1 MAEKIL
7 ISELSVGMYVELPLS
22 WDKHPFIKNRF
33 KIKNREQIEKI
44 RACGLKQVLL
54 HPELGE
60 VAIPRRPAADQEA
73 PTESQIRVLDPKEQA
88 PPEKWNP
95 TTLAPNELLEA
106 LNDKRM
112 DKALKARAVYA
123 HSRSMM
129 DRLFESPSA
138 ENIITSKKVL
148 SSVTDLVLSDD
159 ETAGNLLRITSHDF
173 YTYTH
178 SVNVGVTAI
187 LLSKELFRHSNGH
200 DLHEL
205 GAGFF
210 LHDLGKVM
218 VDPEVINKPGKL
230 TDAEMAHMRIH
241 PYQGYKILKQAN
253 ALSDECKFIVMQ
265 HHEFH
270 DGTGYPKRLKGEEIH
285 RYARICCIADVF
297 DALTS
302 ERSYKKAMKPFDALK
317 LMQQQMAAHFDKK
330 LFSEFVL
337 LFK

>member
-1 MAEKIL
+1 MTEKL
-7 ISELSVGMYVELPLS
+7 PVSQLSIGMYVEIPLS
-22 WDKHPFIKNRF
+22 WNRHPFIKNRF
-33 KIKNREQIEKI
+33 KLKSQQQIEKI
-44 RACGLKQVLL
+44 KSCGLKQILV
-54 HPELGE
+54 HPELSD
-60 VAIPRRPAADQEA
+60 VAIPKQVDTSSLTKDTGIVP
-73 PTESQIRVLDPKEQA
+73 DPKEQI

-95 TTLAPNELLEA
+95 RTLVPNELIEA
-106 LNDKRM
+106 LNDRKM
-112 DKALKARAVYA
+112 SSDLKAKAVYQ
-123 HSRSMM
+123 HSKTMM

-138 ENIITSKKVL
+138 ENIVTSKQVI

-178 SVNVGVTAI
+178 SVNVGITAI
-187 LLSKELFRHSNGH
+187 LLSKELFRHSSGH

-210 LHDLGKVM
+210 LHDLGKIM

-230 TDAEMAHMRIH
+230 TEAEMAHMRIH
-241 PYQGYKILKQAN
+241 PYQGYKILKDAN

-265 HHEFH
+265 HHEYH
-270 DGTGYPKRLKGEEIH
+270 DGSGYPKRLQGDEIH

-317 LMQQQMAAHFDKK
+317 LMQQQMSEHFDKK
-330 LFSEFVL
+330 LFGEFVL